1 MSEADQPGPSV
12 IARLR
17 AWVSTELAIW
27 RALSPVMRGVLLMCL
42 STVGFA
48 AMHVTIRH
56 VSAEL
61 HSFQIAFLRNVFGL
75 LFLLPFIAQ
84 AGFGSLRTTKLPLH
98 ALRGLVNIGA
108 MLLFFHA
115 LTITQLAKVTALSFT
130 APIFAGAL
138 SVLLLGER
146 FRVRRWAAT
155 VVGFLGVLIVLRP
168 GIAVIEPGAM
178 MTLAAAA
185 LWASAMIMIK
195 ILSRTESSVTIVAY
209 MGIFLGAFSLLPAL
223 WVWRDPSWEAWGW
236 LLFIGMTGSIA
247 QVTLS
252 QSLKETEPT
261 AVLPFDFLKLIWVAL
276 MAAWFFGE
284 VPDAYTW
291 LGAGVIFAAG
301 LYLAHRERVAAR
313 AKAEERS
320 A

>member
-1 MSEADQPGPSV
+1 MSAPDHPAPPISSRV
-12 IARLR
+12 RDWI
-17 AWVSTELAIW
+17 SKELAIW
-27 RALSPVMRGVLLMCL
+27 RALSPVMRGVLLMSL

-48 AMHVTIRH
+48 VMHVTIRH
-56 VSAEL
+56 VSHEL
-61 HSFQIAFLRNVFGL
+61 HSLQIAFLRNVLGL

-84 AGFGSLRTTKLPLH
+84 AGFGSLRTTNLPVH
-98 ALRGLVNIGA
+98 ALRGLINIGA

-138 SVLLLGER
+138 SVLVLGER

-155 VVGFLGVLIVLRP
+155 VIGFVGVLIVLRP
-168 GIAVIEPGAM
+168 GLAVIEPGAM
-178 MTLAAAA
+178 MALAAAA
-185 LWASAMIMIK
+185 LWAGAMIMIK

-236 LLFIGMTGSIA
+236 LLFIGLTGSIA
-247 QVTLS
+247 QVSLS
-252 QSLKETEPT
+252 QSLKEAEPT

-284 VPDAYTW
+284 IPDAYTW

-313 AKAEERS
+313 ARVAETS
-320 A
+320 P